1 MDSQVETG
9 IVIFTTE
16 VSQQVEPP
24 KWIKLAPRGALT
36 ARDGRKF
43 NIEPETL
50 VSRFN
55 ADGVSIPVDLDHST
69 VKKAAMGE
77 SAPAVGWID
86 ELQARAD
93 GLWGRV
99 TWLKEGL
106 RVLAEKTHRY
116 ISPAL
121 QPDKSG
127 TAVWI
132 HSAALVAAPALSMP
146 AIASAD
152 VSTKG
157 QDAMLDPKI
166 AEALGLDTNASADE
180 IATKIMALSAKAEGT
195 DAIIAGLG
203 GVIQKLSGQVVTAR
217 NKRIDDRVN
226 RAISEGSATPA
237 LRDFC
242 LTLANTDENLLE
254 EFCAKIGTP
263 WAYLRTSAITPEQ
276 ERVVQFSRSEQPITM
291 NSDAG
296 RLATQL
302 GIDIKALE

>member
-16 VSQQVEPP
+16 VSQQAEPP
-24 KWIKLAPRGALT
+24 EWIKLAPRGALT

-50 VSRFN
+50 VSRFK
-55 ADGVSIPVDLDHST
+55 ADGVSIPVDIDHST
-69 VKKAAMGE
+69 VKKAAAGE
-77 SAPAVGWID
+77 SAPAVGWIE

-99 TWLKEGL
+99 SWLKEGL

-146 AIASAD
+146 AVASAD

-157 QDAMLDPKI
+157 QETMFDSKI
-166 AEALGLDTNASADE
+166 AEALGLEADASAEE
-180 IATKIMALSAKAEGT
+180 IATKIMALSAKAQGT

-217 NKRIDDRVN
+217 NKRIENRVE

-254 EFCAKIGTP
+254 EFCSKIGTP
-263 WAYLRTSAITPEQ
+263 WAYLRKSSITEEQ
-276 ERVVQFSRSEQPITM
+276 ERAVQISHMGQPVAL
-291 NSDAG
+291 NSYAE
-296 RLATQL
+296 RLASQL

>member
-1 MDSQVETG
+1 
-9 IVIFTTE
+9 
-16 VSQQVEPP
+16 
-24 KWIKLAPRGALT
+24 
-36 ARDGRKF
+36 
-43 NIEPETL
+43 
-50 VSRFN
+50 
-55 ADGVSIPVDLDHST
+55 VSIPVDLDHST

-146 AIASAD
+146 AIASVD

-276 ERVVQFSRSEQPITM
+276 ERAVQFSRTELPITM